1 VRSMSALTVRVIKVG
16 GSLFDFEAFPQAWR
30 RWLAEQAPAVN
41 ILIAGG
47 GKLADVIREADQ
59 TWELGDEAAHWLAI
73 DVLAASARLLAA
85 VLRDARLEN
94 DWECLL
100 QRVKE
105 REEGPPIV
113 FCPVR
118 FLQQREDGY
127 PPQALPHDWSVT
139 SDSIAARIAGILPA
153 DELVLLKSADPP
165 AQVQPPYVDE
175 YFVQAA
181 AGLNCVRFVN
191 LRRYA

>member
-1 VRSMSALTVRVIKVG
+1 
-16 GSLFDFEAFPQAWR
+16 
-30 RWLAEQAPAVN
+30 
-41 ILIAGG
+41 
-47 GKLADVIREADQ
+47 LADVIREADEI
-59 TWELGDEAAHWLAI
+59 WELGDEAAHWLAI

-100 QRVKE
+100 QRVAE
-105 REEGPPIV
+105 RKVDPPIV

>member
-1 VRSMSALTVRVIKVG
+1 MIKVG
-16 GSLFDFEAFPQAWR
+16 GSLFDFSSLPQAWR
-30 RWLAEQAPAVN
+30 RWLAEQPPAVN

-59 TWELGDEAAHWLAI
+59 AWGLGDEAAHWLAI

-85 VLRDARLEN
+85 ILKDARLEH
-94 DWECLL
+94 DWKRLL
-100 QRVKE
+100 QLVADRDV
-105 REEGPPIV
+105 GPPIV

-118 FLQQREDGY
+118 FLQELEARF
-127 PPQALPHDWSVT
+127 PPHPLPHGWSVT
-139 SDSIAARIAGILPA
+139 SDSIAARIAGILDA

-165 AQVQPPYVDE
+165 AQLQPPYVDE

-181 AGLNCVRFVN
+181 AGLTCVRSAN

>member
-1 VRSMSALTVRVIKVG
+1 MSSLHVRVIKAG

-30 RWLAEQAPAVN
+30 RWLAEQPPAVN

-59 TWELGDEAAHWLAI
+59 AWGLGDETAHWLCI
-73 DVLAASARLLAA
+73 DLLAASARLLAA
-85 VLRDARLEN
+85 ILTDARLED
-94 DWECLL
+94 DWERLL

-105 REEGPPIV
+105 RRGGPPIV

-118 FLQQREDGY
+118 FLQQREDRF
-127 PPQALPHDWSVT
+127 PPQALPHGWNVT
-139 SDSIAARIAGILPA
+139 TDSIAARIAGILDA
-153 DELVLLKSADPP
+153 DELVLLKSADSP
-165 AQVQPPYVDE
+165 AHAQPPYVDE